1 MSFFL
6 KAVCSRSNFFRSL
19 EKELLVLK
27 LQVFF
32 IFFRIS
38 LCREM
43 VMQLTVVLSGR
54 ENT

>member
-32 IFFRIS
+32 IFLES
-38 LCREM
+38 HY
-43 VMQLTVVLSGR
+43 VGKW
-54 ENT
+54 